1 MTALQENSAA
11 ASKIVLVKLYSGDM
25 ILGEKDQTTASLPTH
40 IELNT
45 SLNNP
50 RMVAIAPTMTG
61 QVRIALGSV
70 CEPFNV
76 KRLKE
81 FISIPKTQIMF
92 ELSEEEIDKE
102 LVNGYKSE
110 VSGIK
115 IASTSDMAALNGTPK
130 PGSFTL

>member
-1 MTALQENSAA
+1 MTTLQENNTVSE
-11 ASKIVLVKLYSGDM
+11 IVLVKLYSGDM
-25 ILGEKDQTTASLPTH
+25 ILGEKDQSNVHPE
-40 IELNT
+40 ELNT
-45 SLNNP
+45 NLKNP

-110 VSGIK
+110 VTGIR
-115 IASTSDMAALNGTPK
+115 IASTSDMAALNNEPK

>member
-1 MTALQENSAA
+1 MTTLQENNT
-11 ASKIVLVKLYSGDM
+11 ASEIVLVKLFSGDM
-25 ILGEKDQTTASLPTH
+25 ILGEKDQSNASPE
-40 IELNT
+40 ELNT
-45 SLNNP
+45 NLKNP

-92 ELSEEEIDKE
+92 ELSEEEIDME

-115 IASTSDMAALNGTPK
+115 IASASDMAALNNEPK

>member
-1 MTALQENSAA
+1 MTAFQENSAA
-11 ASKIVLVKLYSGDM
+11 ASGVVLVKLYSGDM
-25 ILGEKDQTTASLPTH
+25 ILGEKDQTATSLSTYVGP
-40 IELNT
+40 NT
-45 SLNNP
+45 SLKNP
-50 RMVAIAPTMTG
+50 RIVAIAPTMTG

-81 FISIPKTQIMF
+81 FISIPKSQIMF

-115 IASTSDMAALNGTPK
+115 IASTSDMAALNGATK
-130 PGSFTL
+130 PGSFSL